1 MQRVL
6 IIDDDEQVRALLH
19 EILDRA
25 GFEVIEAANGV
36 EGLRLYRAAPV
47 DLVITDLLMPE
58 KEGVETIVELR
69 SEFPQARII
78 AMSGGGRNAG
88 SDYLP
93 IAMQL
98 GARAT
103 MAKPFSRQEVLNAI
117 RDALAA

>member
-25 GFEVIEAANGV
+25 GYEVTEAANGL
-36 EGLRLYRAAPV
+36 EGLNLYRAGPV

-69 SEFPQARII
+69 REFPDARII

-88 SDYLP
+88 RDYLS
-93 IAMQL
+93 IAAQL
-98 GARAT
+98 GAGAT

-117 RDALAA
+117 RDVLAA